1 MLSASRINKLLA
13 EVERLKTQ
21 QQTQKSKQN
30 ILALLTR
37 LYDGFKQQL
46 FIENVI
52 TADYVYI
59 RDDYEIYRPDDA
71 VYILLETTTR
81 YIQFSIKMT
90 CKHSEIDTRI
100 WITSDKNIAPE
111 AFDFEYMYDDTRF
124 IEVYNHKDEKNKYGL
139 TKFDKY
145 IIKLIVDGEMQDWN
159 LEPIL
164 ISEDASDIIGTCDYH
179 KSQSSDEENTLKDT
193 QSSGLDNIGSLWD

>member
-100 WITSDKNIAPE
+100 WITSDKNIAPK

-124 IEVYNHKDEKNKYGL
+124 IEVCNHKDEKNKYGL

-159 LEPIL
+159 LEPTL
-164 ISEDASDIIGTCDYH
+164 ISEDASDIIGTGDYR